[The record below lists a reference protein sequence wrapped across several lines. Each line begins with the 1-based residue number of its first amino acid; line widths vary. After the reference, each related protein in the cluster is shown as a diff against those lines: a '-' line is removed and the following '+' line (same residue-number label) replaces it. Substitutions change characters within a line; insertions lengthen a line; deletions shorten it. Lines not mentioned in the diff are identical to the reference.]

1 MQVHFVGHTFTIA
14 SVSFPIPKG
23 HIGGR
28 FPARAGMMV
37 SHGNRFATQWQI
49 LITRQ

>member
-1 MQVHFVGHTFTIA
+1 MYMQVHFGGHTFTIV

-28 FPARAGMMV
+28 FPALAGMMV
-37 SHGNRFATQWQI
+37 SHEIDLQHNGSV
-49 LITRQ
+49 